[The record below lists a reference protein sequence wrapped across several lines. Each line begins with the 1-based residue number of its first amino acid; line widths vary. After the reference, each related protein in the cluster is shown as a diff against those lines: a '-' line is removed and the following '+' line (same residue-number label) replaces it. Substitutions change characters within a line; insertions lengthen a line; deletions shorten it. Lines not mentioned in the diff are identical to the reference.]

1 VTAGTLLGVGVGLG
15 LLLVVVGLWP
25 ARAPLGLVLAPL
37 RTRPTATGSAGAA
50 PALPPW
56 RADLGRSVASAF
68 RVIGVGVPQLHADL
82 AITGRS
88 MEWLLSEKLLDALV
102 AVLGVPGLVAL
113 AGAFGLRLPWLLP
126 VWVAVGFAAAAF
138 FTPDAKLKLAA
149 AAKRRTMQHATSA
162 YLDLVAIS
170 LAGGA
175 AAEEALR
182 NALADGQ
189 GWAFDRLRGAID
201 DAQLQGVP
209 PWQALGRLG
218 RELDIRE
225 LVELADSLALAGT
238 EGATVRKTLIAKA
251 VTSRAHQLADAEVR
265 ALTATDRMV
274 LPLLVLLF
282 GFIIFVLYPALVRAI
297 AGF

>member
-1 VTAGTLLGVGVGLG
+1 MTAGTLLGAGLGLG
-15 LLLVVVGLWP
+15 LLLLVVGLWP
-25 ARAPLGLVLAPL
+25 ARAPLGVALAPL
-37 RTRPTATGSAGAA
+37 RARPGSGLPGAV
-50 PALPPW
+50 PTVPSW
-56 RADLGRSVASAF
+56 RADLGRSVATAL
-68 RVIGVGVPQLHADL
+68 RAIGVGLPNLRADL

-102 AVLGVPGLVAL
+102 AALGVPALVAL
-113 AGAFGLRLPWLLP
+113 AGLFGLWLPWLVPL
-126 VWVAVGFAAAAF
+126 WVAVGFATAAF
-138 FTPDAKLKLAA
+138 FAPDAKLKVAA
-149 AAKRRTMQHATSA
+149 AARRHTMQHATSA

-189 GWAFDRLRGAID
+189 GWAFDRLRGAVD

-218 RELDIRE
+218 RDLDIRE

-238 EGATVRKTLIAKA
+238 EGATVRKTLVAKA
-251 VTSRAHQLADAEVR
+251 IASRAHQLADAEVR

-274 LPLLVLLF
+274 LPLLVLLL

>member
-1 VTAGTLLGVGVGLG
+1 MTAGILLGAGLGLG
-15 LLLVVVGLWP
+15 LLLVTAGLWP
-25 ARAPLGLVLAPL
+25 AQAPLEAALAPL
-37 RTRPTATGSAGAA
+37 RTRPTTHSPGAGQ
-50 PALPPW
+50 PIPPW
-56 RADLGRSVASAF
+56 RVELGRSVGQVL
-68 RVIGVGVPQLHADL
+68 RMVGAGMPNLRADL

-102 AVLGVPGLVAL
+102 AALGVPALVAL
-113 AGAFGLRLPWLLP
+113 AGLFGLRLGWVVP
-126 VWVAVGFAAAAF
+126 VWVALGFAAAAF
-138 FTPDAKLKLAA
+138 FAPDVQLKAA
-149 AAKRRTMQHATSA
+149 AAARRHTMQHATSA

-189 GWAFDRLRGAID
+189 GWPFDRLRGAID
-201 DAQLQGVP
+201 DAQLQGIP

-218 RELDIRE
+218 RDLDIRE

-251 VTSRAHQLADAEVR
+251 VASRSHQLADAEVR
-265 ALTATDRMV
+265 AMTATDRMV
-274 LPLLVLLF
+274 LPLLVLLL
-282 GFIIFVLYPALVRAI
+282 GFIVFVLYPALVRAI